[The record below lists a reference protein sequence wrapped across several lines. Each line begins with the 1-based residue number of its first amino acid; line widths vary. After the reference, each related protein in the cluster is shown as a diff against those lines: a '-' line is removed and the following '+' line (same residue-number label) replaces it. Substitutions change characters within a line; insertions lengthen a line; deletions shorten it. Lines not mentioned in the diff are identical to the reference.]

1 MKISHIIALILIAAG
16 SAVIFSTLSDA
27 GTYDV
32 FDTAFKNEGSE
43 YHVIGTWVK
52 DKELIYEPA
61 KDPNLTVFYLRD
73 TAGVEKRVLLHK
85 EKPADFERSEKVV
98 IIGKASGGEFHA
110 RDILMKC
117 PSKYNNTKPAEQPAK
132 P

>member
-1 MKISHIIALILIAAG
+1 MKFTHIIALLIIAAG

-32 FDTAFKNEGSE
+32 FNTAFENPGDE
-43 YHVIGTWVK
+43 YHVIGTWSS

-61 KDPNLTVFYLRD
+61 RDPNLTVFYMRD
-73 TAGVEKRVLLHK
+73 TAGVEKKIFLHK
-85 EKPADFERSEKVV
+85 EKPTDFERSDKLV
-98 IIGKASGGEFHA
+98 IIGKAEGDAFHA
-110 RDILMKC
+110 KEILMKC
-117 PSKYNNTKPAEQPAK
+117 PSKYNNTRPEDQPAN